1 MSMPQREKAQKARSN
16 IGIDPPHASP
26 SKEEADTQVTAYILG
41 SDGQGKDV
49 IAIRCLTLRCQ
60 SLFDSC
66 QKETHV
72 PEDDWIDKMSAEF
85 NWWSLG
91 IGAAKSGHSSLDYRV
106 KTRDDVRIVLL
117 NLLGSLATSLEKYI
131 RSGSFLLLPLACFF
145 RLMWKVSQ
153 FYRSAQFTVA
163 QTHDRGLKG
172 AITPNSNPNAPG
184 DDAVV
189 KDQIYYIETTIR
201 FLSEIS
207 MAIRKSG
214 TKFRH
219 QRVDS
224 LLAAR
229 ESELEGFGDYLRLLV
244 LMSPRKVYG
253 LHGVSL
259 QHSLTGSPAWKNL
272 WIIMKAYFT
281 DAQRLTPVQTR
292 LIQANLV
299 RRNRFELYLA
309 RYRRR
314 TRAQERLQLPQI
326 QGAKVTVHPAKRDPS
341 APTPTPSQSHV
352 SQTLSKTNEKAPIQP
367 LSQQSSQS
375 ATNIGSFV
383 MPQHP
388 HEQKARSVSTKLS
401 EGVFKQDYPKCP
413 GAEGQSFW
421 CPYCAQLLDA
431 SYSDPKKSKRWRGH
445 VVEDLSPY
453 VCVYENC
460 DNADAMYVTTV
471 EWKQHIKDAHS
482 RARWICDPCWLGSDS
497 HEQFEFDTQ
506 QEWHHHTVTEH
517 GDEVDEND
525 LSDLAELSQ
534 RTGVPPIACPLCYED
549 AALQHP
555 ETDKHLAE
563 HIHSFALKSLPWD
576 LIGPDDET
584 RVSFGSSIRKS
595 HSSTGSAAS
604 TANSHT
610 DDNDEVMGFEALVR
624 TIKNRS
630 GLLLQNHYPGT
641 SSVATALA
649 TIYAYLDGQSLRI
662 INYHPSFRPEILSCL
677 ARLDSIMQQ
686 FEDMSSG
693 FEEQSSVDTFEQDLS
708 EAFNFFHQLEEL
720 SAFESMSPSSLQK
733 IQSTS
738 DIEAPGAIDGLGS
751 NKARDPQNWD
761 IDSGDGITV
770 DVPTVKRMLP
780 YERNTEFIARPK
792 LSDGLFYLLPS
803 SSDEFQSAILWGEAG
818 SGKTQIA
825 LDYAYTRCDDSRCS
839 VFWVRADSR
848 ATFMAD
854 YLVIAEAL
862 GIESHIKGSELLFAV
877 SRGIEAHQPWVLV
890 LDGVDDTSSFSK
902 HNPDD
907 AVSLFTVVP
916 MGPRGTVVWTRRNS
930 GFGWPHATEVKVGSM
945 THLEAEMLFASTRG
959 YSVNNWKI
967 AELLSK
973 FRHLPL
979 AVAQAGAYMRQTS
992 KSILQCE
999 GLLAGVEPHPNPIA
1013 LTTANSLC
1021 LIRQQHKLAY
1031 KTIHVFAYLNNRNIS
1046 LDLVMELRRQEHYQ
1060 DETQVQEAA
1069 RTALAD
1075 LASFRLISRAGD
1087 GFEMNQ
1093 HVQEIVRDSQ
1103 DSKNPSEIDYLST
1116 EEKPA
1121 EKTMFM
1127 MTAFQVV
1134 TRRFD
1139 LIHASRVCCWAR
1151 DCGRETEAAALLSR
1165 MSGIFDDEERWREK
1179 ETADKRALKLRLRV
1193 HEQWHPDTA
1202 SSYMSL
1208 AATHYQRSR
1217 LQKAEELVQKAVDLR
1232 RVIFGELGLP
1242 TMKCHVALGMIY
1254 HQQGRYHEARIT
1266 YMRVLGPLGLDGLD
1280 KALALECLAWT
1291 YYMQGEYEEAALN
1304 FNASVGLHES
1314 LLGWQHPDTLKAFHQ
1329 YAVSVHDDGHPS
1341 QAIGL
1346 MRKCVES
1353 RRTVLGYAHPL
1364 TNVSTLLLEKWE
1376 MEDCDS
1382 EDTE

>member
-49 IAIRCLTLRCQ
+49 TAIRRLTLRCQ
-60 SLFDSC
+60 SLFDSY

-131 RSGSFLLLPLACFF
+131 RS
-145 RLMWKVSQ
+145 VSQ

-189 KDQIYYIETTIR
+189 EDQIYYIETTIR

-244 LMSPRKVYG
+244 LMSPRKVYS

-281 DAQRLTPVQTR
+281 DTQRLTPVQTR

-314 TRAQERLQLPQI
+314 TRVQERLQLPQI

-497 HEQFEFDTQ
+497 HEEFEFDTQ
-506 QEWHHHTVTEH
+506 EEWHHHTLTEH

-534 RTGVPPIACPLCYED
+534 RTGVPPIACPLCYEG

-595 HSSTGSAAS
+595 HTTGSAAY
-604 TANSHT
+604 TTNSHT
-610 DDNDEVMGFEALVR
+610 DDNDEVLGFEALVR
-624 TIKNRS
+624 TIKHRS

-641 SSVATALA
+641 SSVATVLA
-649 TIYAYLDGQSLRI
+649 TIYTYLNGQSLRI
-662 INYHPSFRPEILSCL
+662 INYHPSFRPEILACL

-686 FEDMSSG
+686 FEDISSD

-720 SAFESMSPSSLQK
+720 SAFESMSPSSLQE
-733 IQSTS
+733 IQSTG
-738 DIEAPGAIDGLGS
+738 DIESPGALDGLGS
-751 NKARDPQNWD
+751 NKPRDPQNWD

-770 DVPTVKRMLP
+770 DMPTVKRMLP
-780 YERNTEFIARPK
+780 YKRNTEFIARPE
-792 LSDGLFYLLPS
+792 LSDGLFHLLPS

-818 SGKTQIA
+818 SG
-825 LDYAYTRCDDSRCS
+825 
-839 VFWVRADSR
+839 
-848 ATFMAD
+848 
-854 YLVIAEAL
+854 
-862 GIESHIKGSELLFAV
+862 
-877 SRGIEAHQPWVLV
+877 
-890 LDGVDDTSSFSK
+890 K

-959 YSVNNWKI
+959 YSVNNQKI

-973 FRHLPL
+973 LRHLPL

-992 KSILQCE
+992 KSIFQYE
-999 GLLAGVEPHPNPIA
+999 GLLARVEPHPNPIA
-1013 LTTANSLC
+1013 LTTANSLY

-1103 DSKNPSEIDYLST
+1103 DSKNPSELDYLST

-1127 MTAFQVV
+1127 MMAFQVV

-1193 HEQWHPDTA
+1193 HELWHPDTA

-1242 TMKCHVALGMIY
+1242 TMKCNVALGMIY